1 MRMSKRGRR
10 RQIKKRLMLDMTD
23 IIVIAILVLV
33 VGAAS
38 FYIIRE
44 KKKGKR
50 CIGCPY
56 ACNCSG
62 ADKNKCSKN
71 K

>member
-1 MRMSKRGRR
+1 
-10 RQIKKRLMLDMTD
+10 MLDMTD
-23 IIVIAILVLV
+23 IIVIAILVLI
-33 VGAAS
+33 VGGAS

-62 ADKNKCSKN
+62 ADKNKCSSKN